1 MSTYVFKAIDIAG
14 VKAKG
19 EVEADSKQAV
29 SDQLKSRGLIV
40 LEIADKHASREL
52 NLTFFESVNATE
64 LAVFARQLATMISSG
79 MSILRALY
87 VLEEQTDS
95 KMLKETIVTVRK
107 DVEAGLSLSD
117 AMSRHPKVFSML
129 FVAMTQAG
137 EAGGVLEGSLLR
149 VADQLEKDASL
160 RRQIKSAMV
169 YPILVVVVA
178 VGIMLAL
185 CAFLIPVFINVFK
198 EFGGELP
205 AITQVSVAASNVVT
219 HYYWAMF
226 LVTGG
231 VVFTFIKWKKTTWGR
246 KQWDHFRLHI
256 PMKIG
261 TIVQEVAVARW
272 SRTLAS
278 LTSAGVPLLLALD
291 ITGRT
296 GGNVAIEEAMT
307 GVIDSVK
314 RGGTIAAPLAQAPVF
329 PTMVTHMVGVGEE
342 TGALDAML
350 DKVAEFYEDR
360 VDASVKALTS
370 IMEPIMI
377 MVIGSMVGFIV
388 ISMYLPLF
396 EVYNH
401 IESGGAPHK

>member
-1 MSTYVFKAIDIAG
+1 MDLAG
-14 VKAKG
+14 VKARG
-19 EVEADSKQAV
+19 EVEAESKQAV

-40 LEIADKHASREL
+40 LDIADKHSSREIEL
-52 NLTFFESVNATE
+52 SFIKSVKASE
-64 LAVFARQLATMISSG
+64 LAVFSRQLATMISSG

-87 VLEEQTDS
+87 VLEEQTES
-95 KMLKETIVTVRK
+95 KFLKETIVQVRK

-117 AMSRHPKVFSML
+117 SMARHPKVFNPL

-137 EAGGVLEGSLLR
+137 EAGGVLESSLQR
-149 VADQLEKDASL
+149 VASQLEKDASL
-160 RRQIKSAMV
+160 KRQIRSAMI
-169 YPILVVVVA
+169 YPVMVIVFA
-178 VGIMLAL
+178 VGIMMAL
-185 CAFLIPVFINVFK
+185 CAFLIPVFVGVFK

-205 AITQVSVAASNVVT
+205 AITKVSLFASHMVT
-219 HYYWAMF
+219 GYWWAMF
-226 LVTGG
+226 GG
-231 VVFTFIKWKKTTWGR
+231 TAVVIVAFIKWKSSTWGR
-246 KQWDHFRLHI
+246 KQWDHVRLHV

-278 LTSAGVPLLLALD
+278 LTAAGVPLLLALE
-291 ITGRT
+291 ITGKT
-296 GGNVAIEEAMT
+296 GGNVAIEDAMD
-307 GVIDSVK
+307 GVIASVK
-314 RGGTIAAPLAQAPVF
+314 RGGTIAAPLAQAPIF

-360 VDASVKALTS
+360 VEASVKALTS
-370 IMEPIMI
+370 ILEPIMI
-377 MVIGSMVGFIV
+377 ILIGSIVGFIV

-401 IESGGAPHK
+401 VE